1 MRSLTRKTI
10 KIFWRH
16 AKRYTWMP
24 YTLFFTMIGVTILRD
39 IPPLLYRRVID
50 ALVEKPADQAVKIAI
65 GAVALAFALNFFR
78 IALWRGINFLNNYFQ
93 PRVMADLT
101 NTCYEYLQKHSLG
114 FFSSN
119 FIGSLV
125 TKVKR
130 FERSFEQLADQFFFN
145 LGRSFVDLV
154 IIVAILSWRFWT
166 LGLLMFGWAV
176 TYILVVYFFARFK
189 LPYDIKRAAI
199 DSETT
204 GQLADT
210 MSNNF
215 NIKIFANYLLEFVRF
230 RKVTDRQFQARKK
243 SYNLGTIGEIFQS
256 VYMISLEFGM
266 MYYAIRLWQNGV
278 MTVGDIALIQAY
290 LFRIFDQLW
299 DMGKNIRTIYEAA
312 ADANE
317 MTEILLTGHEVQD
330 ASRAANLEIKKGEI
344 KFRNVYFAYHEGMEI
359 LKDFNLTI
367 KPGERVAFIGPS
379 GGGKSTVVKLL
390 FRFYDIQ
397 GGEILI
403 EGKNIAA
410 VTQDSLR
417 ANVALVPQEP
427 ILFHRSLIDNIRY
440 ARPGASDA
448 EVIKAA
454 KLAHAHEF
462 ISGFPEGYNTF
473 VGERGVKLSGGERQ
487 RVAIARAILKNA
499 PILVLDEATSSLDS
513 ESEMYIQDALKKLMK
528 GRTTIVIAHRLSTIM
543 QMDRIIVMEN
553 GKIMEQGSHHELLK
567 VQQGVYQRLWNIQ
580 AGGFAAA

>member
-403 EGKNIAA
+403 DGKNIAA

>member
-1 MRSLTRKTI
+1 
-10 KIFWRH
+10 
-16 AKRYTWMP
+16 
-24 YTLFFTMIGVTILRD
+24 
-39 IPPLLYRRVID
+39 
-50 ALVEKPADQAVKIAI
+50 
-65 GAVALAFALNFFR
+65 
-78 IALWRGINFLNNYFQ
+78 
-93 PRVMADLT
+93 
-101 NTCYEYLQKHSLG
+101 
-114 FFSSN
+114 
-119 FIGSLV
+119 
-125 TKVKR
+125 
-130 FERSFEQLADQFFFN
+130 
-145 LGRSFVDLV
+145 
-154 IIVAILSWRFWT
+154 
-166 LGLLMFGWAV
+166 
-176 TYILVVYFFARFK
+176 
-189 LPYDIKRAAI
+189 
-199 DSETT
+199 
-204 GQLADT
+204 
-210 MSNNF
+210 
-215 NIKIFANYLLEFVRF
+215 
-230 RKVTDRQFQARKK
+230 
-243 SYNLGTIGEIFQS
+243 
-256 VYMISLEFGM
+256 MISLEFGM

-403 EGKNIAA
+403 DGKNIAA

>member
-1 MRSLTRKTI
+1 
-10 KIFWRH
+10 
-16 AKRYTWMP
+16 
-24 YTLFFTMIGVTILRD
+24 
-39 IPPLLYRRVID
+39 
-50 ALVEKPADQAVKIAI
+50 
-65 GAVALAFALNFFR
+65 
-78 IALWRGINFLNNYFQ
+78 
-93 PRVMADLT
+93 MADLT

-403 EGKNIAA
+403 DGKNIAA